1 MDDPELS
8 PVEAEELALE
18 HGLGVEESDRTI
30 RSSRTVIRQ
39 SPISAG
45 VSCSCARPSF

>member
-18 HGLGVEESDRTI
+18 HGLGVEEFDWYPVGREVGSVRNEGRHLIERFDHP
-30 RSSRTVIRQ
+30 VL
-39 SPISAG
+39 
-45 VSCSCARPSF
+45 